1 MYKTDEVINKFKLVH
16 GNKYDYSKTDFI
28 KTTVKVCIICPEH
41 GEFWQEPH
49 AHLKGQGCPKCGL
62 KQRIISKT
70 NTLEEFIDK
79 SNKIHYNYYDYSK
92 VNYINNKEK
101 ISIICPEHGEFMI
114 QPGAHLQGRGCPRCG
129 NSKKGTYKKLNTES
143 FINKAI
149 AIHGDNY
156 DYSEVE
162 YTGYKNPVKI
172 YCKKHGYFL
181 QTPEIHLMGSTCP
194 ECAKERRTEFHT
206 LSKDEFIE
214 RALNMHGTKYD
225 YSKVEYI
232 NCFTPITIIC
242 PEHGEFIQKPYIH
255 LSGCGCQ
262 KCGMLYSHYEVELGD
277 FISDI
282 IGEENIIRNDRD
294 TLNGIELDIHIP
306 SMKLAFEF
314 NGLYWHSEVK
324 KPNKK
329 YHLRK
334 TELCEEKG
342 IQLIHIF
349 EDEWVNKNNIC
360 KSRIVNLLGKSNKIY
375 ARKCKVVKL
384 DNKTIRNFFDENH
397 IQGHV
402 NSTIVYGLEYNGE
415 LLSVMSFGGLRRN
428 LGSKQTENCYE
439 LLRFCNKL
447 NYTIIGGASKLL
459 NYFVKK
465 HKPTEIISYVDRRW
479 SVGNLY
485 KKLNFTFS
493 HKSEPSYFYVIN
505 GERKNRF
512 GLRKDVL
519 ISKFG
524 CSPDDTEHNFC
535 FNQGWYRIYD
545 CGTMVFKWKSTQ

>member
-16 GNKYDYSKTDFI
+16 GDKYDYSKTDFI

-62 KQRIISKT
+62 KQRITSKT

-101 ISIICPEHGEFMI
+101 ISIVCPEHGDFMI

-129 NSKKGTYKKLNTES
+129 TSKKGTYKKLNTES
-143 FINKAI
+143 FINKAM

-181 QTPEIHLMGSTCP
+181 QAPEIHLMGSTCP
-194 ECAKERRTEFHT
+194 ECAKERRAEFHT

-314 NGLYWHSEVK
+314 NGLYWHSELNGK
-324 KPNKK
+324 DKWYHINKLNECNKK
-329 YHLRK
+329 
-334 TELCEEKG
+334 G
-342 IQLIHIF
+342 IKLIQIF
-349 EDEWVNKNNIC
+349 EDEYLTNRDLIYKKLDHILKIPRIC
-360 KSRIVNLLGKSNKIY
+360 PKIMG
-375 ARKCKVVKL
+375 RKCIIREI
-384 DNKTIRNFFDENH
+384 DNEAAKDFLNKNH
-397 IQGHV
+397 IQGYS
-402 NSTIVYGLEYNGE
+402 NSTISYGAYFQGI
-415 LLSVMSFGGLRRN
+415 
-428 LGSKQTENCYE
+428 
-439 LLRFCNKL
+439 
-447 NYTIIGGASKLL
+447 IIGVMCFTKTGKKDIWILNRFATDNKYICQGIGGKLFKHFIKIFNPL
-459 NYFVKK
+459 NVK
-465 HKPTEIISYVDRRW
+465 SFADRRW
-479 SVGNLY
+479 TLNSEDNLY
-485 KKLNFTFS
+485 
-493 HKSEPSYFYVIN
+493 
-505 GERKNRF
+505 
-512 GLRKDVL
+512 
-519 ISKFG
+519 ISLG
-524 CSPDDTEHNFC
+524 
-535 FNQGWYRIYD
+535 
-545 CGTMVFKWKSTQ
+545 